1 MKRLIVIVAT
11 LLSLALPA
19 TAFAYNPFSSAC
31 GSGGGASGSVACS
44 TNGSDP
50 ISGKNGA
57 LKKVSVVLA
66 GVAGV
71 AAVIVI
77 IFGGFQYI
85 TASGDASKAA
95 SARNTIV
102 GAVIGLVI
110 IVAAESI
117 ILFVV
122 SKV

>member
-1 MKRLIVIVAT
+1 MKRLAVVIAT

-19 TAFAYNPFSSAC
+19 TAAAYNPFSSAC
-31 GSGGGASGSVACS
+31 GSGGGASNSTACS
-44 TNGSDP
+44 VKGSDP
-50 ISGKNGA
+50 ISGPNGA
-57 LKKVSVVLA
+57 LKKISVVLA
-66 GVAGV
+66 GIAGV
-71 AAVIVI
+71 AAVIII
-77 IFGGFQYI
+77 IFGGMQYI
-85 TASGDASKAA
+85 TSNGDASKAA
-95 SARNTIV
+95 SARSTIV